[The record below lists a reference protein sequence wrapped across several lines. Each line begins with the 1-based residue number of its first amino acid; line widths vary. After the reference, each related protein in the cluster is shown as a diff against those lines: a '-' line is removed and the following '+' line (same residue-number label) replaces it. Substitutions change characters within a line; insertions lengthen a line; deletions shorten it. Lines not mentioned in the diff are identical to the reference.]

1 MFISKDDNFP
11 KFFWYTFF
19 AVLIFWILVS
29 FYVGYQYIWACSKQ
43 VVSKWWTFVEW
54 IFDTISFLPY
64 LNNDSQSKFYQ
75 WFLFD
80 SCLDYSLDSNWEL
93 YYTDSLC
100 HVTTKDYKTY
110 FVSIRSWNVWSDWV
124 PFSIEDVYF
133 TYYDIIKENKLDIAS
148 LEKYSAL
155 DVSLEADQVKV
166 VFKNSSQDNTLFF
179 TNYIL
184 PKHALLEPNFDMYT
198 QSFAVEPVHYGCAKI
213 KSQTTDQDSLIFDLS
228 NCFDTSLWY
237 YQIKMINSFDT
248 FKESLSQMNGSI
260 VDVYQS
266 KWEANWYDAINL
278 MTNKF
283 VTLFFNTKSDKMTVR
298 LRRALWWFIA
308 YNFFDESENGYVEK
322 NNWDIFNQYL
332 STWWNVTEFLE
343 RISTAKDLGKD
354 ELIESGVKEYTW
366 KVNFTD
372 KNKVFAFYSEKNSD
386 SYPFNMTFET
396 AYKKIWIQVDN
407 TWDLYYPASYS
418 EKSKSAE
425 YIVSYK
431 NNNLK
436 EWLNTYTIY
445 GISGDKKD
453 QIWTI
458 NLYNLVSQI
467 DNANESE
474 QLVVLYFNNDVSN
487 YVVSRLKIIFDE
499 FDIAES
505 FKFMRFDDVNE
516 MEWKLT
522 AWDYDIVINTIDM
535 GLNKNISAL
544 FGSDSIITNPSQYSD
559 ARMLSLLKQ
568 YNESDNK
575 TKLVSEINTVFAND
589 MPLIMLWK
597 EYSRIYLKQEIYNK
611 LDIANLDLY
620 EYNWRDLIYK
630 NLSLTENIY
639 VDKDEVKNLKNF
651 WKFIKDPSNY

>member
-19 AVLIFWILVS
+19 VVLIFWILVS

-80 SCLDYSLDSNWEL
+80 SCLDYSLDTNWEL

-266 KWEANWYDAINL
+266 KWEANWYNPVNL
-278 MTNKF
+278 MTNKY

-322 NNWDIFNQYL
+322 NNGDIFNQYL
-332 STWWNVTEFLE
+332 STWWNVAEFLE

-372 KNKVFAFYSEKNSD
+372 KNKVFAFYSENDSQ

-436 EWLNTYTIY
+436 EWLNMYTIY

-458 NLYNLVSQI
+458 NLYNLTSQL
-467 DNANESE
+467 DSDNESE

-516 MEWKLT
+516 LEWKLT